1 MPSRHFESGI
11 LLSSL
16 SRLQRMA
23 LLSVATALVT
33 MALKFWSW
41 QISGS
46 VSLLS
51 DALESLVNLAAA
63 VLAFTVLTIAA
74 RPADAD
80 HPFGHD
86 KAEYFSAAAEGLLI
100 IIAAAGIAMT
110 AWDRLLSPQPLQEL
124 SWGLYI
130 AAVAAVCNGF
140 TAWKLFAVARQED
153 SLTLRADAEHL
164 LSDVWTSVAVI
175 AGLLVLWLWPSQ
187 AWLDPV
193 IALAVSLHLVLTGIK
208 LLAPSLAG
216 LMDEALPD
224 IELQALR
231 QAATT
236 LLPEHVELSAL
247 RTRKSGHRRFVDG
260 NLLVPG
266 ELSVADAHEL
276 CDRIEDAMRA
286 TLTACDITLHVAP
299 LHERD
304 RHL

>member
-1 MPSRHFESGI
+1 MPSPRFEAKRV
-11 LLSSL
+11 LSSL

-23 LLSVATALVT
+23 LLSIATALIT

-41 QISGS
+41 QLSGS

-51 DALESLVNLAAA
+51 DAIESLVNLAAA
-63 VLAFTVLTIAA
+63 LLAFTVLTIAA

-80 HPFGHD
+80 HPFGHG
-86 KAEYFSAAAEGLLI
+86 KAEYFSSAAEGLLI
-100 IIAAAGIAMT
+100 IFAAIGIALT
-110 AWDRLLSPQPLQEL
+110 AWDRLFAATPLHDL
-124 SWGLYI
+124 SWGLYL

-140 TAWKLFAVARQED
+140 TAWKLFAVAKQED

-175 AGLLVLWLWPSQ
+175 GGLGVLWLWPTQ
-187 AWLDPV
+187 AWLDPA
-193 IALAVSLHLVLTGIK
+193 IALAVALHLVLTGVK

-224 IELQALR
+224 IELRALR
-231 QAATT
+231 QAAGE
-236 LLPEHVELSAL
+236 LLPAGVELSTL

-286 TLTACDITLHVAP
+286 TLNACDITLHVAP
-299 LHERD
+299 LHERE

>member
-1 MPSRHFESGI
+1 MLSHHFEACV
-11 LLSSL
+11 LLSAL

-23 LLSVATALVT
+23 LLSVATALIT

-51 DALESLVNLAAA
+51 DAIESLVNLAAA
-63 VLAFTVLTIAA
+63 LLAFTVLTIAA

-86 KAEYFSAAAEGLLI
+86 KAEYFSSAAEGLLI
-100 IIAAAGIAMT
+100 ILAAVGIALT
-110 AWDRLLSPQPLQEL
+110 AWGRLFAPEPLQAL

-130 AAVAAVCNGF
+130 AAVAAFCNGF
-140 TAWKLFAVARQED
+140 TAWKLFTVAKQED
-153 SLTLRADAEHL
+153 SLTLRASAEHL

-175 AGLLVLWLWPSQ
+175 GGLVVLWLWPTQ
-187 AWLDPV
+187 AWLDPA
-193 IALAVSLHLVLTGIK
+193 IALAVSLHLLLTGIK

-224 IELQALR
+224 IELKALR
-231 QAATT
+231 QAAAA
-236 LLPEHVELSAL
+236 LLPANVELSTL
-247 RTRKSGHRRFVDG
+247 RTRKSGHRRFVDA

-266 ELSVADAHEL
+266 ELSVAAAHEL

-299 LHERD
+299 LHERE

>member
-1 MPSRHFESGI
+1 MQSLRFEESRV
-11 LLSSL
+11 LSSL

-23 LLSVATALVT
+23 LLSIATALVT

-41 QISGS
+41 QLSSS

-51 DALESLVNLAAA
+51 DAIESLVNLAAA
-63 VLAFTVLTIAA
+63 MLAFTVLTIAA

-80 HPFGHD
+80 HPFGHG

-100 IIAAAGIAMT
+100 IVAAVGIALT
-110 AWDRLLSPQPLQEL
+110 AWDRLFAPKPLQDL

-140 TAWKLFAVARQED
+140 TAWKLFAVAKQED

-175 AGLLVLWLWPSQ
+175 GGLGVLWLWPTQ
-187 AWLDPV
+187 AWLDPA
-193 IALAVSLHLVLTGIK
+193 IALAVSLHLVLTGVK
-208 LLAPSLAG
+208 LLVPSLAG
-216 LMDEALPD
+216 LMDEALPE
-224 IELQALR
+224 IELRALR
-231 QAATT
+231 QAAAA
-236 LLPEHVELSAL
+236 LLPADVELSTL

-286 TLTACDITLHVAP
+286 TLNACDITLHVAP
-299 LHERD
+299 LHERE

>member
-1 MPSRHFESGI
+1 
-11 LLSSL
+11 
-16 SRLQRMA
+16 MA
-23 LLSVATALVT
+23 LLSIATALAT

-41 QISGS
+41 QLSGS

-51 DALESLVNLAAA
+51 DAIESLVNLAAA
-63 VLAFTVLTIAA
+63 ILAFTVLTIAA

-86 KAEYFSAAAEGLLI
+86 KAEYFSSAAEGLLI
-100 IIAAAGIAMT
+100 IFAAIGIVLT
-110 AWDRLLSPQPLQEL
+110 AWDRLLAPAPLQAL
-124 SWGLYI
+124 SWGLFIAGI
-130 AAVAAVCNGF
+130 AALCNGF

-175 AGLLVLWLWPSQ
+175 GGLVVLWFWPSQ
-187 AWLDPV
+187 AWLDPA
-193 IALAVSLHLVLTGIK
+193 IALAVSLHLVLTGVR

-224 IELQALR
+224 IELRALQ
-231 QAATT
+231 QAAAG
-236 LLPEHVELSAL
+236 LLPADVELSTL

-266 ELSVADAHEL
+266 ELSVADAHKL

-299 LHERD
+299 LHERE

>member
-1 MPSRHFESGI
+1 M
-11 LLSSL
+11 LSSL

-23 LLSVATALVT
+23 LLSIVTALVT

-41 QISGS
+41 QLSGS

-51 DALESLVNLAAA
+51 DAIESLVNLAAGL
-63 VLAFTVLTIAA
+63 LAFTVLTIAA
-74 RPADAD
+74 RPADSD

-86 KAEYFSAAAEGLLI
+86 KAEYFSSAAEGLLI
-100 IIAAAGIAMT
+100 IAAAVGIALT
-110 AWDRLLSPQPLQEL
+110 AWDRLMSPMPLQAL
-124 SWGLYI
+124 SWGLYL
-130 AAVAAVCNGF
+130 AAVAALCNGLA
-140 TAWKLFAVARQED
+140 AWKLFAVARQED
-153 SLTLRADAEHL
+153 SLALRADAEHL

-175 AGLLVLWLWPSQ
+175 GGLMVLWLWPSQ
-187 AWLDPV
+187 AWLDPA
-193 IALAVSLHLVLTGIK
+193 IALLVSLHLVLTGIK

-224 IELQALR
+224 IELRALR
-231 QAATT
+231 QAAAT
-236 LLPEHVELSAL
+236 LLPDDVELSAL
-247 RTRKSGHRRFVDG
+247 RTRKAGRRRFVDA

-266 ELSVADAHEL
+266 DLSVAAAHEL

-299 LHERD
+299 LHERE

>member
-1 MPSRHFESGI
+1 MLRQ
-11 LLSSL
+11 LT
-16 SRLQRMA
+16 RLQRMA

-41 QISGS
+41 ELSGS

-51 DALESLVNLAAA
+51 DAIESLVNLAAA
-63 VLAFTVLTIAA
+63 SLAFTVLTIAA
-74 RPADAD
+74 RPADED

-86 KAEYFSAAAEGLLI
+86 KAEYFSSAAEGLLI
-100 IIAAAGIAMT
+100 LLAAAGIAMT
-110 AWDRLLSPQPLQEL
+110 AWDRLFAPEPLQAL
-124 SWGLYI
+124 SWGLGI
-130 AAVAAVCNGF
+130 AAVAALLNGL

-153 SLTLRADAEHL
+153 SLVLRADAEHL

-175 AGLLVLWLWPSQ
+175 GGLVVLWVWPTQ
-187 AWLDPV
+187 AWLDSA

-216 LMDEALPD
+216 LMDEALPE
-224 IELQALR
+224 IELRALR
-231 QAATT
+231 QAAA
-236 LLPEHVELSAL
+236 LHLPDGVELSPL

-266 ELSVADAHEL
+266 ELSVAEAHDL

-299 LHERD
+299 IHERD

>member
-1 MPSRHFESGI
+1 MRNHRFETRRV
-11 LLSSL
+11 LSSL

-23 LLSVATALVT
+23 LLSIATALVT

-41 QISGS
+41 QLSGS

-51 DALESLVNLAAA
+51 DAIESLVNLAAA
-63 VLAFTVLTIAA
+63 MLAFTVLTIAA

-86 KAEYFSAAAEGLLI
+86 KAEYFSSAAEGLLI
-100 IIAAAGIAMT
+100 IMAAVGIALT
-110 AWDRLLSPQPLQEL
+110 AWDKLFTPAPLQAL

-130 AAVAAVCNGF
+130 AAVAALCNGF
-140 TAWKLFAVARQED
+140 TAWKLFAVAKQED

-175 AGLLVLWLWPSQ
+175 GGLIVLWLWPTQ
-187 AWLDPV
+187 VWLDPA

-224 IELQALR
+224 VELQALR
-231 QAATT
+231 QAA
-236 LLPEHVELSAL
+236 LPLMPAEVELSPL

-260 NLLVPG
+260 SLLVPG
-266 ELSVADAHEL
+266 TLSVAEAHAL
-276 CDRIEDAMRA
+276 CDDIEDAMRA
-286 TLTACDITLHVAP
+286 TLKACDITLHVAP
-299 LHERD
+299 LDERH